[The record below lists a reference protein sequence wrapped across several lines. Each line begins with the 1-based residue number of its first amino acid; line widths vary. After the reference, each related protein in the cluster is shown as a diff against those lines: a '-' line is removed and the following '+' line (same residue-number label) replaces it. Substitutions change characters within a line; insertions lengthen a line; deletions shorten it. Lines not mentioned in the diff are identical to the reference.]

1 MSIPLIHLSGR
12 SIRANMMLDE
22 GVLAFIDS
30 EPNRRNIS
38 RTPYAEWMAR
48 RIARAG
54 GVTCLI
60 ASMPGLR
67 TTI

>member
-30 EPNRRNIS
+30 EPNRRNIT

-54 GVTCLI
+54 G
-60 ASMPGLR
+60 
-67 TTI
+67 